1 MASPQEIQNLITE
14 YLINDLNFPEN
25 GNVVCDGEIPH
36 LLMYSF
42 STFNRGNILRETVH
56 IHITDHRVSVSIGF
70 DKQVDNGIIIYS
82 ESHYQYIQC
91 LLKEDT
97 NLIIDCVK
105 HGFTTLLKFI
115 DESSSVI
122 KNAENQLIHKF
133 DCSESKLG
141 AIHVTYT
148 DNETGKVTY
157 SYLTKDGIRIN
168 GDGLV

>member
-14 YLINDLNFPEN
+14 YLINDLSFPEN
-25 GNVVCDGEIPH
+25 GNVVCDGDIPH

-42 STFNRGNILRETVH
+42 STFNRGNILREAVHVH
-56 IHITDHRVSVSIGF
+56 ITEHRVSLSIGI
-70 DKQVDNGIIIYS
+70 DKQVENGIIIYS
-82 ESHYQYIQC
+82 ENHYQYIQY

-97 NLIIDCVK
+97 KLIMDSIK
-105 HGFTTLLKFI
+105 HGLTTLLKFI
-115 DESSSVI
+115 DDSSSII

-133 DCSESKLG
+133 DCFESKAG

-148 DNETGKVTY
+148 DNEVGNVTY

-168 GDGLV
+168 GDGIV

>member
-14 YLINDLNFPEN
+14 YLINDLSFPEN
-25 GNVVCDGEIPH
+25 GNVVCDGDIPH

-42 STFNRGNILRETVH
+42 STFNRGNILRETVR

-82 ESHYQYIQC
+82 ESHYQYIQY

-97 NLIIDCVK
+97 KLIMDSIK
-105 HGFTTLLKFI
+105 HGLTTLLKFI

-157 SYLTKDGIRIN
+157 SYLTKDGVRMN
-168 GDGLV
+168 GDSIV